1 MQRLIYLAGKAV
13 RRGWGACVH
22 PLHNL
27 YARWLLY
34 SSGALCGRGLRSFGI
49 PDVRIS
55 RGRHGG
61 AVPCRIGREFAMR
74 NGSHG
79 VSRSSQR
86 CLISVDRDGALRIGD
101 RVGISNAV
109 IICTRSVTIGDDVK
123 AGFGVHIMDT
133 DFHAL
138 DPEDRRGPH
147 DMLLRRC
154 APVSI
159 GNNVFI
165 GAGTFILKGVSIG
178 DNAVIGARSVVARS
192 IPANEI
198 WAGNP
203 ARRLRRV
210 GEGNVSPVTERR
222 AHASS

>member
-1 MQRLIYLAGKAV
+1 MQLLIYLAKKAV
-13 RRGWGACVH
+13 LRCWGVCVH
-22 PLHNL
+22 PLHNM

-34 SSGALCGRGLRSFGI
+34 SSNAVHGPGLCSFGI

-55 RGRHGG
+55 RGRSHS
-61 AVPCRIGREFAMR
+61 VRCRIGREFTMR

-86 CLISVDRDGALRIGD
+86 CLISVDRDGVLCIGD

-109 IICTRSVTIGDDVK
+109 IICTRSVTIGNDVK

-138 DPEDRRGPH
+138 DPEVRRGP
-147 DMLLRRC
+147 DDLIQRRS
-154 APVSI
+154 APVRI
-159 GNNVFI
+159 GENVFI
-165 GAGTFILKGVSIG
+165 GAGTFILKGVAIG
-178 DNAVIGARSVVARS
+178 DNAIIGACSVVTRS
-192 IPANEI
+192 IPAGET

-203 ARRLRRV
+203 ARRIRGREDV
-210 GEGNVSPVTERR
+210 FPVMERGL
-222 AHASS
+222 HA